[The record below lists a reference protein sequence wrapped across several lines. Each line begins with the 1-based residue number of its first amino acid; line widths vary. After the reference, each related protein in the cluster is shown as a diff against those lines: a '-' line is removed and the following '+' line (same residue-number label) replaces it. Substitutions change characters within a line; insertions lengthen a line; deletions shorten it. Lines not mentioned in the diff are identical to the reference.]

1 MENFEHQRNPSLVLS
16 LPSVSLSLCLARS
29 FARSRSLSLLSL
41 SLCPCPLRRRKGWQ
55 GASLLRQEE
64 SEHTV
69 SQLSLAILHYVLYAV
84 FWHKRVYYK
93 AIHSNIVR
101 AKRDGGQR
109 IWLNPGEARGRSG
122 GRSCRHTVSTGG
134 YTPYMSFLELL
145 KLNGYTPLVSRHVIS

>member
-1 MENFEHQRNPSLVLS
+1 MLFTLEWRSWRTSSTNETRLSFSLS
-16 LPSVSLSLCLARS
+16 LPSLSRSASLARS
-29 FARSRSLSLLSL
+29 HALALFLSSL

-122 GRSCRHTVSTGG
+122 GRSCRAGG
-134 YTPYMSFLELL
+134 PVREQL
-145 KLNGYTPLVSRHVIS
+145 GD